1 MQGRKIFTMSY
12 DDGVIWDEPF
22 LKILNKYGI
31 KATFNL
37 NSGLLGDR
45 VDLTQMGITFNHDK
59 VEPHAVKALY
69 AGHEVAT
76 HSATHPVLTKLDDET
91 LVRQI
96 MDDRAALSEL
106 VGYDVDGHAYPCGP
120 YDDRVAKVLRERCGI
135 RYARTVDAHRTFAVP
150 KNPMTWHPTCH
161 HGDAA
166 LFELAEKFLAA
177 KPAEGED
184 LLFYVW
190 GHTYEFNIHDDWDRI
205 ERFCQMISGHADVI
219 YATNREALDLLGK

>member
-22 LKILNKYGI
+22 LEILNKYGI

-76 HSATHPVLTKLDDET
+76 HSVTHPALTVLSEEGI
-91 LVRQI
+91 VREVD
-96 MDDRAALSEL
+96 DDRKALSAL
-106 VGYDVDGHAYPCGP
+106 VGYPVCGHAYPGGP
-120 YDDRVAKVLRERCGI
+120 YDERVAKVLNERCGI
-135 RYARTVDAHRTFAVP
+135 RYARTIDSHRTFAIP
-150 KNPMTWHPTCH
+150 ENPMTWHPTCH
-161 HGDAA
+161 HFDAA

-177 KPAEGED
+177 KPGENED

-190 GHTYEFNIHDDWDRI
+190 GHSYEFNIQDNWDHI
-205 ERFCQMISGHADVI
+205 ERFCQMISGHDDVI